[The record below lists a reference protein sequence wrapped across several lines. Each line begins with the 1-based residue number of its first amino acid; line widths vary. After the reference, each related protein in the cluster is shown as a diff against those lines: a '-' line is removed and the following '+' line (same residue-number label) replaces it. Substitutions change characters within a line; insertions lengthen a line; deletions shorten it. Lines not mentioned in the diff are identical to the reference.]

1 MNGALGA
8 GGGPLRRRV
17 LRSNAHPE
25 RSRGG
30 KCVRVEKWRE
40 DAQPERPE
48 SAEPGGWFPRNA
60 SHPAV
65 PRDRADRSG
74 SPADDPWDAERTT
87 ALRIP
92 RPRTGLPGTG
102 APGPAAEDGA
112 RGAAGG
118 HPGPVGSPNR
128 TPWAAAH
135 PGAAGTPAPTPRT
148 ANRFPTDRFPTAS
161 APTDRFPA
169 ASVPTDHFPAA
180 SAPTSPLST
189 PPSPTAPFPTSYA
202 PTSPSPADV
211 RVPVRDPWREADAED
226 VVAARTAVEDVV
238 ATHDPHE
245 VTVQLD
251 AVRIG
256 DGGVLRRSPGG
267 PGSAGPDGSGGGPVF
282 VDESGRRIQLYRRIG
297 IAVGLA
303 CAGYAAVM
311 VATLLSGN
319 SDAPWMPVP
328 GQEQKPAGQVEPTPQ
343 PARTDT
349 VPGATLAPDATPTTT
364 APALPASGATVPA
377 TGATGATGDPDA
389 AGPATTPARS
399 ETRPVTGGDGTT
411 STTPDTIAT
420 TRSVGPTATAVGPDP
435 LTTAPTGGGDAAG
448 TDDRAA
454 AAPRAVAVEDPAA
467 PSPENV
473 L

>member
-1 MNGALGA
+1 M
-8 GGGPLRRRV
+8 
-17 LRSNAHPE
+17 
-25 RSRGG
+25 
-30 KCVRVEKWRE
+30 RVEKWRE

-48 SAEPGGWFPRNA
+48 SAEPDGWFPQNA

-65 PRDRADRSG
+65 PRDRAERSG

-128 TPWAAAH
+128 TPWAAAAH
-135 PGAAGTPAPTPRT
+135 PGAPGTPAPAPRT

-161 APTDRFPA
+161 APTNRFPA
-169 ASVPTDHFPAA
+169 ASVPTDRLPAA
-180 SAPTSPLST
+180 SAPTSPLPMPPSPT
-189 PPSPTAPFPTSYA
+189 PPSPTAPFPTSYAPTSYA

-226 VVAARTAVEDVV
+226 VVAARTDAEDVV

-267 PGSAGPDGSGGGPVF
+267 PGGAGPDGSGGGPVF

-377 TGATGATGDPDA
+377 TGATGATEATGDPDA

-420 TRSVGPTATAVGPDP
+420 TRSVGPDP

-454 AAPRAVAVEDPAA
+454 APRAVAVEDPAA
-467 PSPENV
+467 PSPGNV